1 MQTQKLTQTSI
12 DKLSKAKR
20 TQFISKLKPIL
31 NGFIESD
38 FEINKHNK
46 RVKGE
51 QGFINQLWQLT
62 RTSVRINSLA
72 QLAMVHDL
80 ICSIYGWTK
89 NEEGKRN
96 DNSKLKSAPKEVVQ
110 FFSNVKRAYKP
121 HDQNG
126 LVPPSRFEKMQD
138 AKTKKSIYVLE
149 SAKYDLFKNNL
160 TYQDMLKALSESVEN
175 NKSLFFKNSKEKLKL
190 INKKIGRLERSDSP
204 KELEKLSNLI
214 DDFCRE
220 NNIRPPA
227 IKVDKKASKV
237 VVTKVRS
244 TKICD

>member
-1 MQTQKLTQTSI
+1 MKTQKLTQTSI
-12 DKLSKAKR
+12 DKLSKTKR
-20 TQFISKLKPIL
+20 SQFISKLKPIL
-31 NGFIESD
+31 DGFVNSD
-38 FEINKHNK
+38 FEINKHEK

-62 RTSVRINSLA
+62 RTTVRINSLS
-72 QLAMVHDL
+72 QLNMVHDL

-89 NEEGKRN
+89 NAEGKRN

-110 FFSNVKRAYKP
+110 FFSNIRRAYKP
-121 HDQNG
+121 QDQNG
-126 LVPPSRFEKMQD
+126 LVLPIRFEKVKD
-138 AKTKKSIYVLE
+138 KKTKKEIYVLE
-149 SAKYDLFKNNL
+149 SATYDLFKNNL

-175 NKSLFFKNSKEKLKL
+175 NKSLFFKNTKDKMKLL
-190 INKKIGRLERSDSP
+190 DKKVKKLEREDDH
-204 KELEKLSNLI
+204 KALEKLSDNF

-227 IKVDKKASKV
+227 IKVDKRASKV
-237 VVTKVRS
+237 DVKKVRS